1 VLHGTDE
8 LILVELLVECA
19 DSAFQKSQSKN
30 MEITQEK
37 TSAGIRLTI
46 QGRIDSTNSVKLGH
60 ELEQAI
66 EDGHTN
72 IILNMLQVEYLCS
85 TGIRVILKAYKD
97 AKAAGGSFGIEMPS
111 ECVKNV
117 LGMVALN
124 EMLVG

>member
-1 VLHGTDE
+1 MLHGTDE

-46 QGRIDSTNSVKLGH
+46 QGRIDSTNSVKFGH
-60 ELEQAI
+60 ELEQVI
-66 EDGHTN
+66 KDGHTN
-72 IILNMLQVEYLCS
+72 IILNMLQVEFLCS
-85 TGIRVILKAYKD
+85 TGIRVILKAYKE
-97 AKAAGGSFGIEMPS
+97 AKTAGGGFGIEMPS

-124 EMLVG
+124 EMLVE